1 MTSINDGGPKG
12 KPNNDEAIR
21 RRRLGDLQ
29 GLFRDRYGNR
39 LPDDDAGR
47 EDLWELLLVA
57 SLAYNP
63 ERMMRNQ
70 IAIWAPWMGRAEA
83 AQLRDD
89 VNRTPIYLRKPSAR
103 ILGERLNLT
112 SEERRRLGIVTIRP
126 ADMTDEQFEM
136 RRKERR
142 AYLTWKRRRDA
153 GTKTRAE
160 YLDSFSGSLNKRKP
174 WEKQGISR
182 RTWFRRRAKVSGT
195 TRDTGSVARRRTQ
208 CRGPAA

>member
-103 ILGERLNLT
+103 ILGRE
-112 SEERRRLGIVTIRP
+112 
-126 ADMTDEQFEM
+126 A
-136 RRKERR
+136 
-142 AYLTWKRRRDA
+142 
-153 GTKTRAE
+153 
-160 YLDSFSGSLNKRKP
+160 
-174 WEKQGISR
+174 
-182 RTWFRRRAKVSGT
+182 
-195 TRDTGSVARRRTQ
+195 
-208 CRGPAA
+208 